1 MTALLLGVDGG
12 GTLCRARLSDHTG
25 RVLGEGLG
33 GPANIRFGLEE
44 SFEAA
49 RSAAMQ
55 CLSAAGLA
63 GTRLERTIACL
74 GFAGAGEPVL
84 LAAAQNHAHPYRDTV
99 VTTDAHIAC
108 VGAHHGKDGGAIIAG
123 TGSCGWAVIGE
134 KQHRIG
140 GWGFP
145 ISDEGSGAWL
155 GCETIRRVLW
165 AEDGRIPSSALLT
178 AIAQRFRNDP
188 HLMVAWMTQAKPRDF
203 ASLAPVVVEHAVRG
217 DAVGRELLTLAAEHI
232 AALARRLIALGAP
245 RVALV
250 GGLAPHLAPLLA
262 PDVAPFLV
270 APAGD
275 ALDGALH
282 LARQRARDLG
292 LV

>member
-1 MTALLLGVDGG
+1 MNALLLGVDGG
-12 GTLCRARLSDHTG
+12 GTLCRARLSEGG
-25 RVLGEGLG
+25 RILGEGLG

-55 CLSAAGLA
+55 CLAVAGL
-63 GTRLERTIACL
+63 GGVHLERTIACL

-84 LAAAQNHAHPYRDTV
+84 LAAAQNHAHPYRDAI

-108 VGAHHGKDGGAIIAG
+108 VGAHAGRDGGVIVAG
-123 TGSCGWAVIGE
+123 TGTCGWAVIGAQ
-134 KQHRIG
+134 QHRVG

-155 GCETIRRVLW
+155 GCEIIRRVLW
-165 AEDGRIPSSALLT
+165 AEDGRIGKTGLLESVSG
-178 AIAQRFRNDP
+178 RFRNDP

-203 ASLAPVVVEHAVRG
+203 ASLAPLVVEHAGAG
-217 DAVGRELLTLAAEHI
+217 DPVGVELLSLAAAHI
-232 AALARRLIALGAP
+232 DALARRLLALGVP
-245 RVALV
+245 SLSLV
-250 GGLAPHLAPLLA
+250 GGLAPHLAARLA
-262 PDVAPFLV
+262 PDIAKALLP
-270 APAGD
+270 PAGD

-282 LARQRARDLG
+282 LAALRARALG
-292 LV
+292 S